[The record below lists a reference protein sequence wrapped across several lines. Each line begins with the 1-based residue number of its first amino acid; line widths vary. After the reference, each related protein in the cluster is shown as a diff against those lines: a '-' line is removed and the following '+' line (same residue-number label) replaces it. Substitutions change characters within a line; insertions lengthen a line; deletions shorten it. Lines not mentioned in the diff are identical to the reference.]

1 MAPDKES
8 AARRKPIPPIDAAS
22 AEKLISEFAPII
34 RYLAQRLAF
43 RLPPSLDVEDLIHA
57 GVIGL
62 MDAIGKYDPS
72 REARFQ
78 TYAEFR
84 IRGAMLDEI
93 RSLDWMPRSVREKI
107 ALFQRTTEQLS
118 KDLGRAPS
126 EEELAAALKMDADQY
141 EAFLFQAKGISLLHL
156 EDFGLEAGDERRFI
170 ESLADLNAENPLLS
184 LLSQGL
190 RRRLIEAIDR
200 LSEKERQMI
209 SLYYFEEL
217 TMKEIG
223 QIMKVTE
230 SRICQLHAQA
240 IAKLKGLMKDREK
253 ESF

>member
-1 MAPDKES
+1 MPT
-8 AARRKPIPPIDAAS
+8 RRPLPPVDAAA

-62 MDAIGKYDPS
+62 MDAIGKYDPT
-72 REARFQ
+72 REARFR

-93 RSLDWMPRSVREKI
+93 RSLDWIPRSVREKI
-107 ALFQRTTEQLS
+107 TLFQKTTDQLS
-118 KDLGRAPS
+118 KGLGRAPS
-126 EEELAAALKMDADQY
+126 EEEIAAALQMDAAQY

-156 EDFGLEAGDERRFI
+156 EDMGLEEGDPRRFI
-170 ESLADLNAENPLLS
+170 ESLADLNAENPLLC
-184 LLSQGL
+184 LLARGL
-190 RRRLIEAIDR
+190 RERLIEAIDR
-200 LSEKERQMI
+200 LPQKERQVI
-209 SLYYFEEL
+209 SLYYFDEL

-223 QIMKVTE
+223 QVLKVTE
-230 SRICQLHAQA
+230 SRVCQLHAQA
-240 IAKLKGLMKDREK
+240 IARLKGALAEK
-253 ESF
+253 KE

>member
-1 MAPDKES
+1 MPKGPDKE
-8 AARRKPIPPIDAAS
+8 AATRRRPTPSIDAAA
-22 AEKLISEFAPII
+22 AERLISEFAPII
-34 RYLAQRLAF
+34 RYLAQRLVF

-72 REARFQ
+72 REARFR

-107 ALFQRTTEQLS
+107 TLFQRTLEKLS
-118 KDLGRAPS
+118 KELGRAPS
-126 EEELAAALKMDADQY
+126 EEEIAAALEMDAAQFD
-141 EAFLFQAKGISLLHL
+141 AFLFQAKGISLLHL
-156 EDFGLEAGDERRFI
+156 EDVGLEEGDERRFI

-184 LLSQGL
+184 LLAQGL
-190 RRRLIEAIDR
+190 RDRLVQAIDH
-200 LSEKERQMI
+200 LPQKERQVI
-209 SLYYFEEL
+209 SLYYFDEL

-223 QIMKVTE
+223 QVLKVTE
-230 SRICQLHAQA
+230 SRVCQLHAQA
-240 IAKLKGLMKDREK
+240 IGRLKGALAEK
-253 ESF
+253 KE

>member
-1 MAPDKES
+1 MTNGPDKE
-8 AARRKPIPPIDAAS
+8 AATRRRPSPPVDAAA
-22 AEKLISEFAPII
+22 AEKLTSEFAPLI

-93 RSLDWMPRSVREKI
+93 RSLDWIPRSVREKI
-107 ALFQRTTEQLS
+107 TLFQRTSEQLS

-126 EEELAAALKMDADQY
+126 EEEIAAALRMDAAQY
-141 EAFLFQAKGISLLHL
+141 DAFLFQAKGISLLHL
-156 EDFGLEAGDERRFI
+156 EDIGLEEGNDRRFV
-170 ESLADLNAENPLLS
+170 ESLADINAESPLLS
-184 LLSQGL
+184 LLAQGL
-190 RRRLIEAIDR
+190 RQGLIRAIDS
-200 LSEKERQMI
+200 LPQKERQVI
-209 SLYYFEEL
+209 SLYYFDEL

-223 QIMKVTE
+223 QVLKVTE

-240 IAKLKGLMKDREK
+240 IARLKGALAEK
-253 ESF
+253 KE

>member
-1 MAPDKES
+1 MANGPDKKS
-8 AARRKPIPPIDAAS
+8 ATRRRPTPPIDAAA
-22 AEKLISEFAPII
+22 AEKLTSEFAPLI

-72 REARFQ
+72 REARFR

-93 RSLDWMPRSVREKI
+93 RSLDWIPRSVREKI
-107 ALFQRTTEQLS
+107 MLFQKTSERLS

-126 EEELAAALKMDADQY
+126 EEEIAAALQMDAAQY
-141 EAFLFQAKGISLLHL
+141 DSFLFQAKGVSLLHL
-156 EDFGLEAGDERRFI
+156 DDLGLEAGDERRFI
-170 ESLADLNAENPLLS
+170 ESLADVNAENPLLS
-184 LLSQGL
+184 LLAQGL
-190 RRRLIEAIDR
+190 RGRLIEAIDH
-200 LSEKERQMI
+200 LSEKERRVI
-209 SLYYFEEL
+209 SLYYFNEM

-223 QIMKVTE
+223 QILKVTE
-230 SRICQLHAQA
+230 SRVCQLHAQA
-240 IAKLKGLMKDREK
+240 INRLKSALAEK
-253 ESF
+253 KE

>member
-1 MAPDKES
+1 MANGPDKK
-8 AARRKPIPPIDAAS
+8 AATRRRPGSPVDAAA

-62 MDAIGKYDPS
+62 MDAVGKYDPT
-72 REARFQ
+72 REARFR

-107 ALFQRTTEQLS
+107 TLFQRTIEQLS
-118 KDLGRAPS
+118 KDLGRAPA
-126 EEELAAALKMDADQY
+126 EEEIAAALRMDAAQY
-141 EAFLFQAKGISLLHL
+141 DAFLFQAKGISLLHL
-156 EDFGLEAGDERRFI
+156 EDIGLEEGDERRFI

-184 LLSQGL
+184 LLARGL
-190 RRRLIEAIDR
+190 REKLIEAIDR
-200 LSEKERQMI
+200 LPQKERQVI
-209 SLYYFEEL
+209 SLYYFDEL

-223 QIMKVTE
+223 QVLKVTE

-240 IAKLKGLMKDREK
+240 IARLKGALGEK
-253 ESF
+253 E